1 MIRVLMAPRGTRRM
15 TCHFDPR
22 APFESKFCAPKYSE
36 ILNMRYIL
44 ILTGLLVLSGSCQNN
59 HTPRPRGYFRIAF
72 PVKSYKPLDLSVP
85 YYFQI
90 PSYSIPGL
98 DPMSPDQPT
107 WITIEVPA
115 NHAQIHISY
124 KRINNNLGKYIE
136 ESRSLAYQHSQK
148 ASAIEEQLF
157 LNPSKKVYGTI
168 YNIKGNAA
176 SPMQFYLTDSIR
188 NFLRGSLYI
197 KEIPNTDSLQP
208 VIGFLTQDVLQL
220 IKTTEWKPIN

>member
-1 MIRVLMAPRGTRRM
+1 MAPRGTRRM

-188 NFLRGSLYI
+188 NFLRGALYI